1 MKKIMLREI
10 AFSRAGDKSNTSTLS
25 LIPYD
30 ENNYETLKTVV
41 TADMVKDYFRGIC
54 LGEVK
59 RYEIDG
65 IKSLLFVLEDAL
77 DGGNTR
83 SLRVDGYGKSLC
95 AYFMSMMVDWPQ

>member
-1 MKKIMLREI
+1 MKRIMLREV

-30 ENNYETLKTVV
+30 ENNYEKLKQVV
-41 TADMVKDYFRGIC
+41 TSEKVKDYFQGIC
-54 LGEVK
+54 LGTVT

-65 IKSLLFVLEDAL
+65 IKSLLFILEEAL

-95 AYFMSMMVDWPQ
+95 AYFMSMMIDWPE